1 MAEDYVFIGRQ
12 YFNDEIL
19 SHSTFIELG
28 DGAKLIFNDACN
40 IELENITF
48 AFLSSP
54 GVDPSKAGVL
64 KLFNSIFLSSWINP
78 RRIYIPL
85 C

>member
-64 KLFNSIFLSSWINP
+64 K
-78 RRIYIPL
+78 
-85 C
+85 